1 MALERI
7 IEKIKK
13 DAAKKRKEII
23 GEAEKKREEILKE
36 AQKKSAEILKK
47 AEEEKE
53 KIKEARVRSIIGA
66 KKIELNA
73 QLLKKKREIL
83 DEVYKEAFSNLRR
96 SEHYL
101 DLVKFLLELLVERGD
116 EEIILPKNDERIT
129 RDFIAKLNR
138 EKKWNLKISEKT
150 AEIEGGFLLRSEKRE
165 IDASMPRIMEILK
178 EETEVEVSKILF
190 HD

>member
-13 DAAKKRKEII
+13 DAEKKRKEII

-36 AQKKSAEILKK
+36 SRKKSEEILKR

-53 KIKEARVRSIIGA
+53 KLKEARVRSFIGA

-83 DEVYKEAFSNLRR
+83 DEVYKEAFSSLRG

-101 DLVKFLLELLVERGD
+101 ELIKFLLDLLVEKGD

-129 RDFIAKLNR
+129 KDFIAKINR
-138 EKKWNLKISEKT
+138 EKKWNLRISERT
-150 AEIEGGFLLRSEKRE
+150 ADIEGGFLLKSEKRE

>member
-7 IEKIKK
+7 IGKIKK
-13 DAAKKRKEII
+13 DAEKKRKEII

-36 AQKKSAEILKK
+36 ARKKSEEILKR

-53 KIKEARVRSIIGA
+53 KLKEARVRSFIGA

-73 QLLKKKREIL
+73 QLLKKKRQIL
-83 DEVYKEAFSNLRR
+83 DEVYKEAFTSLRG

-101 DLVKFLLELLVERGD
+101 ELIKFLLELLVEKGD

-129 RDFIAKLNR
+129 KDFIIKINR
-138 EKKWNLKISEKT
+138 EKKWNLRISERK
-150 AEIEGGFLLRSEKRE
+150 ADIEGGFLLKSKKRE
-165 IDASMPRIMEILK
+165 IDASMPRIMEIIK